1 MTSPVPAPTSSS
13 PRATSSRRRALV
25 ILGAGTIGGLVALV
39 VTIVYVFQPWRSCPY
54 DDSPAACA
62 MLPGDA
68 AVMLTA
74 MAAMPVAAIVTV
86 VGAVLLWRATT
97 PSRA

>member
-1 MTSPVPAPTSSS
+1 M
-13 PRATSSRRRALV
+13 RGALV
-25 ILGAGTIGGLVALV
+25 ILGLGVVGGLVALI

-68 AVMLTA
+68 AVMMTA
-74 MAAMPVAAIVTV
+74 LAAMPVAAIVTV
-86 VGAVLLWRATT
+86 AGAVLLWRARSTQ
-97 PSRA
+97 RA